1 MLHYFSN
8 KIRSP
13 KSKNLAYNLN
23 NSIQSAALI
32 QKQAKSCLISQEC
45 ILRCIAIDLCIMVEY
60 QEIEL
65 QGHIIDS
72 GIMTQLFDRIMDM
85 GGNFEILVFDV
96 GKKKADPS
104 YARLRIAA
112 STKAK
117 LHSILS
123 ELHRLGVSP
132 IEVKD
137 VHLVHA
143 DGEFKVPKGFYTT
156 TNHPT
161 QVKYDGEW
169 IPVTPT
175 KMDFLIVVDKKS
187 KTARSTALAKVK
199 KGDSVVVGEQGVNV
213 TYPERPRESSTFE
226 FMHGTV
232 SPERPSETL
241 IAQIAREILEV
252 RKKGGKIAVVGGP
265 AIIHTGADKALAE
278 MIHKGYIDVLFAGN
292 ALATHDIEYNLY
304 GTSLGMDI
312 STGKPVMGGHKHH
325 LYAISEIM
333 RAGSIKSAV
342 DKGVVK
348 GGIMYE
354 CVKKNVPF
362 VLAGSIRDD
371 GPLPDVITDVMT
383 AQEIMRKHIDGCSM
397 ILMIATLLHSIA
409 VGNCL
414 PSNVKTVCVDIN
426 PASLTKLMDR
436 GSMQAIGIVSD
447 AGTFLPLL
455 AKQLEIQSSSAK
467 K

>member
-1 MLHYFSN
+1 VTFN
-8 KIRSP
+8 
-13 KSKNLAYNLN
+13 
-23 NSIQSAALI
+23 
-32 QKQAKSCLISQEC
+32 QKQARFGHISQEC
-45 ILRCIAIDLCIMVEY
+45 ILRCIAQDHSIMVES

-72 GIMTQLFDRIMDM
+72 GIMTQLFDRVMDM
-85 GGNFEILVFDV
+85 GGNFEILVFDI
-96 GKKKADPS
+96 GKKKTDPS
-104 YARLRIAA
+104 YARVQIAA
-112 STKAK
+112 STREK
-117 LHSILS
+117 LNSILS
-123 ELHRLGVSP
+123 ELHRLGARP
-132 IEVKD
+132 LEVKD
-137 VHLVHA
+137 VHLVPA
-143 DGEFKVPKGFYTT
+143 DGDHIVPKEFYTT

-161 QVKYDGEW
+161 QVKYGGEW
-169 IPVTPT
+169 ITVEPT
-175 KMDFLIVVDKKS
+175 KMDFLIVVDPKN
-187 KTARSTALAKVK
+187 KTARCTALSKVK
-199 KGDSVVVGEQGVNV
+199 KGDLVVVGEQGVNV
-213 TYPERPRESSTFE
+213 SYPERPRESSTFE

-252 RKKGGKIAVVGGP
+252 RKNGGKIAFVGGP
-265 AIIHTGADKALAE
+265 AIIHTGADAALAE
-278 MIHKGYIDVLFAGN
+278 MVRKGYIDVLFAGN
-292 ALATHDIEYNLY
+292 ALAAHDIEYNLF

-333 RAGSIKSAV
+333 RAGSIKAAV
-342 DKGVVK
+342 ESGIVT

-354 CVKKNVPF
+354 CVRNNIPF

-383 AQEIMRKHIDGCSM
+383 AQDTMRKHITGCNM

-414 PSNVKTVCVDIN
+414 PSSVKTVCVDIN

-455 AKQLEIQSSSAK
+455 AKQLEIQSAPAK